1 MKKTTLL
8 STLLLTI
15 GTCALLLTGC
25 AQPDDP
31 VGIENVTASGD
42 NTYTLTYKDTDHDV
56 NHEFILDLPAKT
68 KKAPLILMLHG
79 YGESAQ
85 IFRQATHLEE
95 VAVPKGYGVVYVTG
109 APNPY
114 ATGSSNGWNYGIDEQ
129 GNNDLDFLKNFAR
142 YLQKEYGFDPDRTFA
157 VGFSNGAFMTNRL
170 AVEAPNTFAA
180 CVSVSGIMA
189 PKVYEEISLRPRAA
203 FFQVTG
209 EKDDVVP
216 KNSDGSAKYA
226 KSPAVEDV
234 IDALAASNQL
244 DQVEETEIGKASV
257 LTKITGKKSKK
268 QVWHLFNKNTRHSWP
283 EEKLTGVNV
292 NELIMEFLDTQL

>member
-1 MKKTTLL
+1 MTCLKKGLL
-8 STLLLTI
+8 PLLI
-15 GTCALLLTGC
+15 ICACAALLC
-25 AQPDDP
+25 ACATPNDP
-31 VGIENVTASGD
+31 QGIENVTSKGD

-56 NHEFILDLPAKT
+56 GHEFILDLPAET

-85 IFRQATHLEE
+85 IFRQTVHLEE
-95 VAVPKGYGVVYVTG
+95 LAVPKGYGVAYVTG
-109 APNPY
+109 APNPFS
-114 ATGSSNGWNYGIDEQ
+114 TGSSNGWNYGIDEQ
-129 GNNDLDFLKNFAR
+129 GNDDVAFLKNLAR

-157 VGFSNGAFMTNRL
+157 VGFSNGAFMTHRL
-170 AVEAPNTFAA
+170 AVEDPQTFAA

-189 PKVYEEISLRPRAA
+189 PKVYDEISLRPRAS

-226 KSPAVEDV
+226 IAPAIEDV
-234 IDALAASNQL
+234 LDALAASNEL

-257 LTKITGKKSKK
+257 LTRMTGKKNKK
-268 QVWHLFNKNTRHSWP
+268 QVWHLFNKNTRHAWP
-283 EEKLTGVNV
+283 DEKLTGVNV